1 MPDVE
6 QQDRE
11 GRRKEQRA
19 EARRDHRAPEIFD
32 GELKEGEPESGNDKA
47 AEIVIQFIAET
58 SPERGKLRKRIRR
71 PTGVIIAPPNP
82 CTTRISRSI
91 GRLVENPQSADPVA
105 KIAIAAQNTTR
116 APSRS
121 AIQPPNGI
129 KTARL
134 SR

>member
-47 AEIVIQFIAET
+47 AEI
-58 SPERGKLRKRIRR
+58 ERGRCRGAEILDQVERQHHTRDADRDVQVK
-71 PTGVIIAPPNP
+71 N

-121 AIQPPNGI
+121 AIQPLNGI